1 MESESGRSDSLFT
14 TRCGD
19 RVIFCIGLLA
29 QYRGNEQIEA
39 ATWLFIAKRSQ
50 ETFGCWPV
58 HFVDRNEQQRQSRT
72 AFTGY
77 RVTANCSAFNP
88 NNPNIIEKAILIWHQ
103 TSNRLAV
110 SDTVLRQIADLN
122 WTQFAEATDY

>member
-1 MESESGRSDSLFT
+1 MTSESRQSESLFT

-29 QYRGNEQIEA
+29 QYCGNQQIDA
-39 ATWLFIAKRSQ
+39 ATWLFITKRSQ
-50 ETFGCWPV
+50 ETFGRWPV
-58 HFVDRNEQQRQSRT
+58 HFVDRNEQQRQSGN

-77 RVTANCSAFNP
+77 RVTANCSAFDP

-103 TSNRLAV
+103 SSNCLAV